1 MPGLRVVVVL
11 IAVSVPLFIGVE
23 ALLREY
29 VLGPIY
35 GPLLSDIRDL
45 RWPELTNEVLAARAT
60 RFAWVMIGVTAVAG
74 LTGIT
79 LLRRTVRRA
88 SEAAEPVTPAKL
100 RDTLLLMTSIP
111 QVPGLLAALALTFDP
126 ERLPVIL
133 CVALST
139 SFVIG
144 QGFLGERLL
153 ERREEIAGPGGA

>member
-1 MPGLRVVVVL
+1 MAGLRVVVVL

-74 LTGIT
+74 LTVVDPLVAVTIGIVV
-79 LLRRTVRRA
+79 LQ
-88 SEAAEPVTPAKL
+88 EAAGAPWFAVIAYVAAGGLAVYGVFQLAKYH
-100 RDTLLLMTSIP
+100 P
-111 QVPGLLAALALTFDP
+111 QA
-126 ERLPVIL
+126 
-133 CVALST
+133 
-139 SFVIG
+139 
-144 QGFLGERLL
+144 QH
-153 ERREEIAGPGGA
+153 